1 MQDTP
6 RYPIRAVSKLT
17 GVPVDTLRAWERR
30 YAVVE
35 PARDPRGRLYS
46 DAHVHKLRLLKML
59 VERGHA
65 IGRLAALDD
74 GALAALGAE
83 APEPSRPAA
92 ADGATAG
99 MDLEWLYAA
108 FVRFDAAS
116 AERELSR
123 LAALLSPRTLVREV
137 ALPLMVRVGDAW
149 ERGELDAAQ
158 EHLVSAALRSLLGAL
173 VRVHA
178 REGAR
183 IALLFATPPGER
195 HEFGILAAAMLAA
208 GGGLR
213 AVYLGADLP
222 ATEIAAAA
230 RRAGARAVV
239 LGVSGAADVGSAA
252 EAIAA
257 IARDLPRGVELW
269 TGGPPRA
276 GIEAAVAA
284 AGGTHLP
291 DFDAYEAQLAGVGAS
306 L

>member
-1 MQDTP
+1 LQDTP

-46 DAHVHKLRLLKML
+46 DADVHKLRLLKTL

-74 GALAALGAE
+74 GALAALGADVP
-83 APEPSRPAA
+83 APSRSAA
-92 ADGATAG
+92 PDGTG
-99 MDLEWLYAA
+99 GGVDLERLYAA
-108 FVRFDAAS
+108 FVRFDAAA

-137 ALPLMVRVGDAW
+137 ALPLMARVGEGW

-173 VRVHA
+173 VRLHGH
-178 REGAR
+178 EGAR
-183 IALLFATPPGER
+183 VAILFATPPGER

-222 ATEIAAAA
+222 PGEIAAAA

-239 LGVSGAADVGSAA
+239 LGVSGAASADA
-252 EAIAA
+252 AADAIAA
-257 IARDLPRGVELW
+257 VARDLPRGVELW
-269 TGGPPRA
+269 TGGPPRPEV
-276 GIEAAVAA
+276 EAAVAA
-284 AGGTHLP
+284 ARGTHLP
-291 DFDAYEAQLAGVGAS
+291 DFDAYEARLAGLGAR